1 MAKNSSPSRAPK
13 NWRSTP
19 GEPGGARKNGQKGR
33 KPPSNRLA
41 AINTAIKLMM
51 KYCPDFQ
58 CEPARGSPRTPSRR
72 KYEILPKARRLTHDC
87 QIQARRN
94 NPNFKCELGLRIGV
108 HFHVE
113 NLEIHQ
119 KRGTCR
125 CTYTGMSTTSQNTK
139 NCTCGIST
147 KSVAQLCPHK
157 QHEQHLHCGNPVV
170 DNGHPPCPKLDAKMN
185 LHNRDID
192 HEEVLQLRDNAQ
204 FSSVWTKA
212 AVVAQRRAW
221 QRQCRCS
228 TVQLWELGC
237 LLHDCTEYCT
247 TCKPKYRSPCQCT
260 ATEESLCF

>member
-1 MAKNSSPSRAPK
+1 MAKNSSPSGAPK

-33 KPPSNRLA
+33 KTPSNRLA

-58 CEPARGSPRTPSRR
+58 CEPARGSPKTPSRR

-87 QIQARRN
+87 QIQARRI
-94 NPNFKCELGLRIGV
+94 NPNFTCEPFSRRKYGNSSKARHLSLHIYR
-108 HFHVE
+108 HVN
-113 NLEIHQ
+113 NLPDQHE
-119 KRGTCR
+119 
-125 CTYTGMSTTSQNTK
+125 
-139 NCTCGIST
+139 NCTCRRNNGHIST
-147 KSVAQLCPHK
+147 LSKTGRQDEP
-157 QHEQHLHCGNPVV
+157 EQQ
-170 DNGHPPCPKLDAKMN
+170 GHRPRRSTATAGP
-185 LHNRDID
+185 
-192 HEEVLQLRDNAQ
+192 AQ
-204 FSSVWTKA
+204 FSDIWTKA

-228 TVQLWELGC
+228 TAQLWELDC

-260 ATEESLCF
+260 ATEESLCFEKEGP